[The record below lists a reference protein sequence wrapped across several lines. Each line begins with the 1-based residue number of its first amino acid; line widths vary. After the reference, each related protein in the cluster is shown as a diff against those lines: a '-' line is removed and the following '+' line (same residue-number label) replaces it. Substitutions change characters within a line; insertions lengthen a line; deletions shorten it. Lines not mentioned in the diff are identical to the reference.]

1 MGVRHGRGKEVAT
14 RAENPPNPP
23 LSKEGDPGLPEMA
36 KLNPH
41 DIEAISVRTLEHY
54 DRNAEDFWR
63 GTRAHDVSQN
73 IGALLRH
80 IEGEPPFTILD
91 FGCGP
96 GRDVKAIA
104 DLGHVAVGLDGSA
117 RFVEMARA
125 YSGCEVLQQDFLK
138 LKLPAGRFDGVF
150 ANAALFH
157 VPGQELPRVLREL
170 RATLRP
176 RGVLFSSNPRGDNE
190 EGWNQERYGAYW
202 DLETWRRYLAAAGFA
217 ELTHYYRPAG
227 LPRERQLWLATVWR
241 ATE

>member
-1 MGVRHGRGKEVAT
+1 
-14 RAENPPNPP
+14 
-23 LSKEGDPGLPEMA
+23 MA
-36 KLNPH
+36 KLNPR
-41 DIEAISVRTLEHY
+41 DIEAISGRTLEHY
-54 DRNAEDFWR
+54 ERSAEDFWR
-63 GTRAHDVSQN
+63 GTREHDVSQN
-73 IGALLRH
+73 LGALLRH
-80 IEGEPPFTILD
+80 IEGTPPFTILD

-96 GRDVKAIA
+96 GRDLKAIA
-104 DLGHVAVGLDGSA
+104 ALGHVAVGLDGSV
-117 RFVEMARA
+117 RFAEMARA
-125 YSGCEVLQQDFLK
+125 HSGCEVLQQDFLK

-170 RATLRP
+170 HATLKP

-227 LPRERQLWLATVWR
+227 LPRERQPWLATVWR

>member
-1 MGVRHGRGKEVAT
+1 
-14 RAENPPNPP
+14 
-23 LSKEGDPGLPEMA
+23 MA
-36 KLNPH
+36 QLNAL
-41 DIEAISVRTLEHY
+41 DIEALTRRTLEHY
-54 DRNAEDFWR
+54 ERSAEDFWR
-63 GTRAHDVSQN
+63 GTRDHDVSQN

-176 RGVLFSSNPRGDNE
+176 RGVLFSSNPRGHNE

-202 DLETWRRYLAAAGFA
+202 DLETWRRDLAAAGFT
-217 ELTHYYRPAG
+217 ELEHYYRPAG
-227 LPRERQLWLATVWR
+227 LPRERQPWLATVWR
-241 ATE
+241 AAK